1 MVVTPGVHSLQ
12 VQQEGSAPVIAIPN
26 GDLGSWNGGLLMG
39 AGPPIVVGDRTHAL
53 LEFAQSGPHFS
64 FVWRTSSGDN
74 LTVPAVRAKG
84 ESEFFG
90 PLLPTQWQW
99 FAHNGGWAG
108 VADLA
113 RGLSIEVGG
122 LEWRTEGLVALR
134 SAPNTT
140 AAAPATVTTR
150 SVRLL
155 ADGDGTSCVVL
166 IATANCNA
174 SRAAATGGAVAFELL
189 SGVGGE
195 PIPGFSGADA
205 ARLRPGADGV
215 ALPLLFGNATRE
227 LPSPVKT
234 DGVRFRVTMYAGN
247 IEVFGISLRCK

>member
-1 MVVTPGVHSLQ
+1 
-12 VQQEGSAPVIAIPN
+12 
-26 GDLGSWNGGLLMG
+26 MG
-39 AGPPIVVGDRTHAL
+39 AGPPIVVGERTHAL

-64 FVWRTSSGDN
+64 FVWRTSSADN

-99 FAHNGGWAG
+99 FAQNGGWAG
-108 VADLA
+108 VAALA

-134 SAPNTT
+134 SASNTT

-150 SVRLL
+150 PVRLL
-155 ADGDGTSCVVL
+155 ADGGDTPCTAV

-174 SRAAATGGAVAFELL
+174 SRAAATEGAVAFELL
-189 SGVGGE
+189 DGVRGE

-205 ARLRPGADGV
+205 ARLQPGADAV
-215 ALPLLFGNATRE
+215 ALPLVFSNGTQE
-227 LPSPVKT
+227 LPSLVKT
-234 DGVRFRVTMYAGN
+234 GVRFRVTMYGGN